1 MYCSKCGGV
10 MSDDAAFCSNCGQAF
25 AVAAAVA
32 RAPMMSS
39 PVAAPTAGGVAT
51 VPAYAGYAAIS
62 RVEYAGFWVR
72 FLAFLIDNAVVGIG
86 FVLILIPLIFLTG
99 LGGFIGE
106 IHPNEDMNDVGI
118 FMLFGLLFLAATAS
132 LLLTWLYH
140 ALMESSE
147 WQATLGKKVLGLVVT
162 DMARQLRPRDGEA
175 LCQDHHQH
183 GACIYR
189 IHHGRIYGKKAGAA
203 RHDRGMPGAA
213 AKQLRK
219 NSGSSRSDGRSLLG
233 YATTG
238 AKSKREKICP
248 PRFSRPW
255 ELTPAIVLPCL
266 IA

>member
-10 MSDDAAFCSNCGQAF
+10 MAVGAAFCSNCGQAF

-32 RAPMMSS
+32 RAPMMRS
-39 PVAAPTAGGVAT
+39 PVAGGVAA
-51 VPAYAGYAAIS
+51 VPAYAGYAAVS

-72 FLAFLIDNAVVGIG
+72 FLAFLIDNAVMGVG

-106 IHPNEDMNDVGI
+106 IHRDEDMNDVGI

-162 DMARQLRPRDGEA
+162 DMAGRRVSFGRATGRHFAKIITNMVPAFIGYIMAGFTERKQA
-175 LCQDHHQH
+175 LHDM
-183 GACIYR
+183 I
-189 IHHGRIYGKKAGAA
+189 AG
-203 RHDRGMPGAA
+203 
-213 AKQLRK
+213 
-219 NSGSSRSDGRSLLG
+219 
-233 YATTG
+233 
-238 AKSKREKICP
+238 
-248 PRFSRPW
+248 
-255 ELTPAIVLPCL
+255 CL
-266 IA
+266 VRRNN

>member
-1 MYCSKCGGV
+1 MYCSKCGRV
-10 MSDDAAFCSNCGQAF
+10 MADGAAFCSNCGQAF

-39 PVAAPTAGGVAT
+39 PVAAPIAGGVAA
-51 VPAYAGYAAIS
+51 VPAYAGYPAVP

-72 FLAFLIDNAVVGIG
+72 FLAFLIDNAVMGIG

-118 FMLFGLLFLAATAS
+118 FMLFGLLFLAATVS

-162 DMARQLRPRDGEA
+162 DMAGRRVSFGRATGRHFAKIITNMVPAFIGYIMAGFTERKQALHDMIAGCLVLRR
-175 LCQDHHQH
+175 
-183 GACIYR
+183 
-189 IHHGRIYGKKAGAA
+189 
-203 RHDRGMPGAA
+203 
-213 AKQLRK
+213 
-219 NSGSSRSDGRSLLG
+219 NN
-233 YATTG
+233 
-238 AKSKREKICP
+238 
-248 PRFSRPW
+248 
-255 ELTPAIVLPCL
+255 
-266 IA
+266 

>member
-1 MYCSKCGGV
+1 MADG
-10 MSDDAAFCSNCGQAF
+10 AAFCSNCGQAF

-39 PVAAPTAGGVAT
+39 PVAAPIAGGVAA
-51 VPAYAGYAAIS
+51 VPANAGYAAVP

-72 FLAFLIDNAVVGIG
+72 FLAFLIDNAVMGIG

-118 FMLFGLLFLAATAS
+118 FMLFGLLFLAATVS

-162 DMARQLRPRDGEA
+162 DMAGRRVSFGRATGRHFAKIITNMVPAFIGYIMAGFTERKQALHDMIAGCLVLRR
-175 LCQDHHQH
+175 
-183 GACIYR
+183 
-189 IHHGRIYGKKAGAA
+189 
-203 RHDRGMPGAA
+203 
-213 AKQLRK
+213 
-219 NSGSSRSDGRSLLG
+219 NN
-233 YATTG
+233 
-238 AKSKREKICP
+238 
-248 PRFSRPW
+248 
-255 ELTPAIVLPCL
+255 
-266 IA
+266 